1 MDKIVEIARFT
12 YPADAQPLMALLRSE
27 GIECYLRNELSS
39 QIMAGYVDVGGARV
53 EILECDVPRAMKIME
68 EGGYDLP
75 REDEQAEPVEQVAG
89 FARHIPFL
97 RKYPLEKQIMILFVI
112 IAVFLAAP
120 ALVTRTGPWY
130 NSTAP
135 RRGAYFIKLNKC
147 NQWHAER

>member
-53 EILECDVPRAMKIME
+53 EILESDVPRAMKIME

-75 REDEQAEPVEQVAG
+75 REDEQAEPVEHSCLFG
-89 FARHIPFL
+89 FGDLL
-97 RKYPLEKQIMILFVI
+97 RI
-112 IAVFLAAP
+112 
-120 ALVTRTGPWY
+120 
-130 NSTAP
+130 
-135 RRGAYFIKLNKC
+135 AYFIKLNKC

>member
-53 EILECDVPRAMKIME
+53 EILESDVPRAMKIME

-97 RKYPLEKQIMILFVI
+97 RKYPLRETNHDPI
-112 IAVFLAAP
+112 
-120 ALVTRTGPWY
+120 R
-130 NSTAP
+130 SS
-135 RRGAYFIKLNKC
+135 
-147 NQWHAER
+147 

>member
-12 YPADAQPLMALLRSE
+12 YPAEAQPLMALLRSE

-53 EILECDVPRAMKIME
+53 EIL

-112 IAVFLAAP
+112 IAVFLA
-120 ALVTRTGPWY
+120 LVI
-130 NSTAP
+130 
-135 RRGAYFIKLNKC
+135 YFGSLISSN
-147 NQWHAER
+147 

>member
-53 EILECDVPRAMKIME
+53 EILESDVPRAMKIME

-75 REDEQAEPVEQVAG
+75 REDEQPVEKVAG

-112 IAVFLAAP
+112 VAVFLA
-120 ALVTRTGPWY
+120 LVI
-130 NSTAP
+130 
-135 RRGAYFIKLNKC
+135 YFGSLISSN
-147 NQWHAER
+147 

>member
-53 EILECDVPRAMKIME
+53 EILESDVPRAMKIME

-75 REDEQAEPVEQVAG
+75 REDELSLI
-89 FARHIPFL
+89 H
-97 RKYPLEKQIMILFVI
+97 ILFVI
-112 IAVFLAAP
+112 IAVFLA
-120 ALVTRTGPWY
+120 LVI
-130 NSTAP
+130 
-135 RRGAYFIKLNKC
+135 YFGSLISSN
-147 NQWHAER
+147 

>member
-39 QIMAGYVDVGGARV
+39 QIMAGYV
-53 EILECDVPRAMKIME
+53 DVPRAMKIME

-112 IAVFLAAP
+112 IAVFLA
-120 ALVTRTGPWY
+120 LVI
-130 NSTAP
+130 
-135 RRGAYFIKLNKC
+135 YFGSLISSN
-147 NQWHAER
+147 

>member
-12 YPADAQPLMALLRSE
+12 YPADAQPLMDLLRSE

-53 EILECDVPRAMKIME
+53 EILESDVPRAMKIME

-75 REDEQAEPVEQVAG
+75 REDEQAAPVQQAARL
-89 FARHIPFL
+89 ARHIPFL

-112 IAVFLAAP
+112 IAVFLA
-120 ALVTRTGPWY
+120 LVI
-130 NSTAP
+130 
-135 RRGAYFIKLNKC
+135 YFGSLISSN
-147 NQWHAER
+147 

>member
-53 EILECDVPRAMKIME
+53 EILERRSRAMKCME

-112 IAVFLAAP
+112 IAVFLA
-120 ALVTRTGPWY
+120 LVI
-130 NSTAP
+130 
-135 RRGAYFIKLNKC
+135 YFGSLISSN
-147 NQWHAER
+147 

>member
-53 EILECDVPRAMKIME
+53 EILESDVPRAMKIME

-89 FARHIPFL
+89 FARHI
-97 RKYPLEKQIMILFVI
+97 LFYENI
-112 IAVFLAAP
+112 P
-120 ALVTRTGPWY
+120 
-130 NSTAP
+130 
-135 RRGAYFIKLNKC
+135 
-147 NQWHAER
+147 

>member
-53 EILECDVPRAMKIME
+53 EILESDVPRAMKIME

-89 FARHIPFL
+89 FARHIPFSTKISL
-97 RKYPLEKQIMILFVI
+97 RETNHDPIRHHSCLFGFGDLLRI
-112 IAVFLAAP
+112 
-120 ALVTRTGPWY
+120 
-130 NSTAP
+130 
-135 RRGAYFIKLNKC
+135 AYFLKLNKC

>member
-53 EILECDVPRAMKIME
+53 EILESDVPRAMKIME

-97 RKYPLEKQIMILFVI
+97 RKYPLEKQIRHHSCLFGFGDLLRI
-112 IAVFLAAP
+112 
-120 ALVTRTGPWY
+120 
-130 NSTAP
+130 
-135 RRGAYFIKLNKC
+135 AYFLKLNKC

>member
-39 QIMAGYVDVGGARV
+39 QIMAGYVDVGGAR
-53 EILECDVPRAMKIME
+53 
-68 EGGYDLP
+68 
-75 REDEQAEPVEQVAG
+75 EDEQAEPVEQVAG

-112 IAVFLAAP
+112 IAVFLA
-120 ALVTRTGPWY
+120 LVI
-130 NSTAP
+130 
-135 RRGAYFIKLNKC
+135 YFGSLISSN
-147 NQWHAER
+147 

>member
-27 GIECYLRNELSS
+27 GIECYELSS

-53 EILECDVPRAMKIME
+53 EILESDVPRAMKIME

-75 REDEQAEPVEQVAG
+75 REDEQAEPVEKVAG

-112 IAVFLAAP
+112 VAVFLA
-120 ALVTRTGPWY
+120 LVI
-130 NSTAP
+130 
-135 RRGAYFIKLNKC
+135 YFGSLISSN
-147 NQWHAER
+147 

>member
-75 REDEQAEPVEQVAG
+75 REDGCLMLHAACIQRNDQ
-89 FARHIPFL
+89 FRRHICPCSL
-97 RKYPLEKQIMILFVI
+97 RYHCVRSDL
-112 IAVFLAAP
+112 
-120 ALVTRTGPWY
+120 
-130 NSTAP
+130 
-135 RRGAYFIKLNKC
+135 
-147 NQWHAER
+147 

>member
-27 GIECYLRNELSS
+27 GIECYLRNELS
-39 QIMAGYVDVGGARV
+39 
-53 EILECDVPRAMKIME
+53 IME

-112 IAVFLAAP
+112 IAVFLA
-120 ALVTRTGPWY
+120 LVI
-130 NSTAP
+130 
-135 RRGAYFIKLNKC
+135 YFGSLISSN
-147 NQWHAER
+147 

>member
-53 EILECDVPRAMKIME
+53 EILESDVPRAMKIME

-75 REDEQAEPVEQVAG
+75 REDEQAEPGEQVAG
-89 FARHIPFL
+89 FARHIPFRHHSCLFGFGDLL
-97 RKYPLEKQIMILFVI
+97 RI
-112 IAVFLAAP
+112 
-120 ALVTRTGPWY
+120 
-130 NSTAP
+130 
-135 RRGAYFIKLNKC
+135 AYFLKLNKC

>member
-53 EILECDVPRAMKIME
+53 EILESDVPRAMKIME

-75 REDEQAEPVEQVAG
+75 REEKVAG

-112 IAVFLAAP
+112 VAVFLA
-120 ALVTRTGPWY
+120 LVI
-130 NSTAP
+130 
-135 RRGAYFIKLNKC
+135 YFGSLISSN
-147 NQWHAER
+147 

>member
-53 EILECDVPRAMKIME
+53 EILESDVPRAMKIM
-68 EGGYDLP
+68 DL
-75 REDEQAEPVEQVAG
+75 
-89 FARHIPFL
+89 L
-97 RKYPLEKQIMILFVI
+97 RI
-112 IAVFLAAP
+112 
-120 ALVTRTGPWY
+120 
-130 NSTAP
+130 
-135 RRGAYFIKLNKC
+135 AYFLKLNKC

>member
-53 EILECDVPRAMKIME
+53 EILESDVPRAMKIME

-75 REDEQAEPVEQVAG
+75 REDEQAEP
-89 FARHIPFL
+89 
-97 RKYPLEKQIMILFVI
+97 LEKLIMILFVI
-112 IAVFLAAP
+112 VAVFLA
-120 ALVTRTGPWY
+120 LVI
-130 NSTAP
+130 
-135 RRGAYFIKLNKC
+135 YFGSLISSN
-147 NQWHAER
+147 

>member
-53 EILECDVPRAMKIME
+53 EILESDVPRAMKIME

-89 FARHIPFL
+89 FACHIPFL

-112 IAVFLAAP
+112 IAVFLA
-120 ALVTRTGPWY
+120 LVI
-130 NSTAP
+130 
-135 RRGAYFIKLNKC
+135 YFGSLISSN
-147 NQWHAER
+147 

>member
-53 EILECDVPRAMKIME
+53 EILESDVPRAMKIME
-68 EGGYDLP
+68 EGGYALP
-75 REDEQAEPVEQVAG
+75 REYEHAEPVEQVAG

-112 IAVFLAAP
+112 IAVFLA
-120 ALVTRTGPWY
+120 LVI
-130 NSTAP
+130 
-135 RRGAYFIKLNKC
+135 YFGSLISSN
-147 NQWHAER
+147 

>member
-53 EILECDVPRAMKIME
+53 EILESDVPRAMKIME
-68 EGGYDLP
+68 EGGYGTGRTSRRIRTSYPFSTKISLRETNHDPIRHHSCLFGFGDL
-75 REDEQAEPVEQVAG
+75 
-89 FARHIPFL
+89 L
-97 RKYPLEKQIMILFVI
+97 RI
-112 IAVFLAAP
+112 
-120 ALVTRTGPWY
+120 
-130 NSTAP
+130 
-135 RRGAYFIKLNKC
+135 AYFIKLNKC

>member
-53 EILECDVPRAMKIME
+53 EILESDVPRAMKIME

-75 REDEQAEPVEQVAG
+75 REDEQAEPVEQVARIRTSYPFSTKISLRETNHDPIRHHSCLFG
-89 FARHIPFL
+89 FGDLL
-97 RKYPLEKQIMILFVI
+97 RI
-112 IAVFLAAP
+112 
-120 ALVTRTGPWY
+120 
-130 NSTAP
+130 
-135 RRGAYFIKLNKC
+135 AYFLKLNKC